1 MSAQVLAPPAQ
12 RPMLV
17 ALGGL
22 CAMAVGM
29 GIGRFVYTPILPI
42 MAEELG
48 LSASETGLIA
58 SANFLGYLA
67 GALAASA
74 RFVSGSRRAW
84 LIAGLA
90 GNAIGLAAM
99 GLSDSLPYFLFVR
112 FLGGVAS
119 AFVLVFASTLVLER
133 AASSGRS
140 LVSSLHFAG
149 VGTGVAVSSLIV
161 VAVAQFGGWAAQW
174 HISAAVALL
183 GAVAAAILIPKDTGA
198 QPVARAAPGRSAS
211 NGLARLIAAYGLFG
225 FGYVITAT
233 FLVALVRGEPAIAPA
248 EPIIWLVF
256 GLGTMPSAA
265 LWTWVGKRIG
275 LCQAFAIACAIEA
288 LGVAASV
295 LWVSVTGVI
304 VGTALLGLTFVGV
317 TAVGLVVARGMA
329 RGDARQTLGLMT
341 ASFGL
346 GQIIG
351 PSFAGF
357 VYDATGSFVLPSLV
371 AAGALALAAAL
382 TVTLRP

>member
-1 MSAQVLAPPAQ
+1 MTAQILAPPTQ
-12 RPMLV
+12 KPILV

-22 CAMAVGM
+22 CAMAVAM

-48 LSASETGLIA
+48 LSGSETGLIA
-58 SANFLGYLA
+58 SANFLGYLV

-74 RFVSGSRRAW
+74 RFVSGSRRTW

-99 GLSDSLPYFLFVR
+99 GLTDSLSYFVLVR

-133 AASSGRS
+133 AAISGRS

-149 VGTGVAVSSLIV
+149 VGTGVAISSLIV
-161 VAVAQFGGWAAQW
+161 VAVAEFGGWAAQW
-174 HISAAVALL
+174 QVS
-183 GAVAAAILIPKDTGA
+183 GAVAVIGAVLVAILIPKDTSS
-198 QPVARAAPGRSAS
+198 QPFARAVPGHGAS

-256 GLGTMPSAA
+256 GIGTMPSAA
-265 LWTWVGKRIG
+265 LWTWVGKRLG
-275 LCQAFAIACAIEA
+275 MCQAFALACAIEA
-288 LGVAASV
+288 FAVTASV
-295 LWVSVTGVI
+295 LWVSMTGVI
-304 VGTALLGLTFVGV
+304 LGTALLGLTFVGI
-317 TAVGLVVARGMA
+317 TAVGLVAARGMVS
-329 RGDARQTLGLMT
+329 GDARQIFGLMT

-346 GQIIG
+346 GQIVG

-357 VYDATGSFVLPSLV
+357 VYDSTGSFVLPSLI

-382 TVTLRP
+382 TATLRS

>member
-1 MSAQVLAPPAQ
+1 MTAQSLAAPAQ
-12 RPMLV
+12 RPILV

-22 CAMAVGM
+22 CAMAVAM

-58 SANFLGYLA
+58 SSNYLGYLI

-99 GLSDSLPYFLFVR
+99 GLSDSLSYFLFVR

-133 AASSGRS
+133 AVSSGRS

-149 VGTGVAVSSLIV
+149 VGTGVAISSLIV

-174 HISAAVALL
+174 QVS
-183 GAVAAAILIPKDTGA
+183 GAVAVFGAALAAILIPSDTGG
-198 QPVARAAPGRSAS
+198 QPVARAAPGHRAS
-211 NGLARLIAAYGLFG
+211 SGLVRLIAAYGLFG

-256 GLGTMPSAA
+256 GVGTLPSAA

-275 LCQAFAIACAIEA
+275 LCQAFALACAIEA
-288 LGVAASV
+288 FGVAASV
-295 LWVSVTGVI
+295 LWVSMTGVI
-304 VGTALLGLTFVGV
+304 AGTALLGLTFVGI
-317 TAVGLVVARGMA
+317 TAVGLVAARGMA
-329 RGDARQTLGLMT
+329 QGDPRRIFGLMT

-351 PSFAGF
+351 PGFAGF
-357 VYDATGSFVLPSLV
+357 VYDATGSFVLPTLI
-371 AAGALALAAAL
+371 AAGALALATVL
-382 TVTLRP
+382 TATLKS